1 MSIQLTI
8 DLPEEVFP
16 ILRTHPDNFMDE
28 MRLAA
33 AVKWFEIGQ
42 LSQAKASELA
52 GLSRQQFIEAL
63 SRYQASPIQM
73 TPEELAMEFAAD
85 EQILGS

>member
-8 DLPEEVFP
+8 DLPDEVFP
-16 ILRTHPDNFMDE
+16 LLKTHPDNFIKE

-33 AVKWFEIGQ
+33 AIKWFELGQ
-42 LSQAKASELA
+42 LSQAKAAELA
-52 GLSRQQFIEAL
+52 ELSRQQFIEAL
-63 SRYQASPIQM
+63 SRYHVSPIQM

-85 EQILGS
+85 EQILGH